1 MRIQGIIF
9 DMDGTMIDSMPCHA
23 KSWVAFAERHRLT
36 IEVDELLRRTTRR
49 TGVAPEACIVFE
61 DAPFGIE
68 AARRAGMR
76 AVAVCTSHSAQ
87 QLGGPHVVASVRNHH
102 ELIESNFLGNLHAIP
117 A

>member
-1 MRIQGIIF
+1 MFSVVNYNLICKVRGITF
-9 DMDGTMIDSMPCHA
+9 PLNDKVFMASAPAAGP
-23 KSWVAFAERHRLT
+23 
-36 IEVDELLRRTTRR
+36 LRRI
-49 TGVAPEACIVFE
+49 GVAPEACIVFE

-87 QLGGPHVVASVRNHH
+87 QLGGPHVVASVRNYH